1 MTDDKLTLEETL
13 EAIKKEHEDFEDMK
27 DVKAV
32 LAMSSKELDQK
43 LEEQGFDVKEL
54 EARARAREAEIRR
67 EQDHVPFGRWL
78 TKIRGLITALL
89 VLLAA
94 AATHAVDVWR
104 AAAPVVTSFAHAS
117 PPELRQEA
125 FTECG
130 KMHWQS
136 CLQKLDEAAQADPEG
151 DKNPDVQ
158 KARAFAKQQL
168 KSPGD

>member
-13 EAIKKEHEDFEDMK
+13 DAIKKENEDFDRS
-27 DVKAV
+27 DVKAI
-32 LAMSSKELDQK
+32 LAMSSEELDQK
-43 LEEQGFDVKEL
+43 LEEQGFDVEAL
-54 EARARAREAEIRR
+54 EARAKAREAEIRR
-67 EQDHVPFGRWL
+67 EQDRVPVWRWL
-78 TKIRGLITALL
+78 MKIRGLITALS

-104 AAAPVVTSFAHAS
+104 AAAPVVTSLAHAA

-136 CLQKLDEAAQADPEG
+136 CLQKLDEAAQTDPEG

-168 KSPGD
+168 ER